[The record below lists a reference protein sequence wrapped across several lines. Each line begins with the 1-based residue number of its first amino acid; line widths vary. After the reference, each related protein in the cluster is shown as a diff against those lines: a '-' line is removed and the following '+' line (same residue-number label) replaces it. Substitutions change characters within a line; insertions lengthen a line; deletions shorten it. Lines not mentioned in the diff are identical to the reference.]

1 MAFGVVF
8 FVLGVGVGYLQEM
21 YYGMCGGELESPNCG
36 GNYRL
41 RA

>member
-8 FVLGVGVGYLQEM
+8 FVCVGVGYLPEM

-36 GNYRL
+36 GIID
-41 RA
+41 